1 MFPVDY
7 SPAAHE
13 VDHIFSH
20 GDKDKGRIE
29 IVKRLLKR
37 VSNHFPIIVDG
48 QIDRKLF
55 NWRSKLA
62 TNNKIISLQLWK
74 L

>member
-20 GDKDKGRIE
+20 GDKDKVRIE

-48 QIDRKLF
+48 
-55 NWRSKLA
+55 
-62 TNNKIISLQLWK
+62 
-74 L
+74 